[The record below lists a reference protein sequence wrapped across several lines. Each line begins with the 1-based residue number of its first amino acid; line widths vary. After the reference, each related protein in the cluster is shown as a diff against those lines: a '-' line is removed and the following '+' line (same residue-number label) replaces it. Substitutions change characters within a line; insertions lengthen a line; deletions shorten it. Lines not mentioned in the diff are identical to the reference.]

1 MDARMTSNEPSLS
14 TQAILSL
21 LKLHYKLSGTLSD
34 LPSYIDLNRKLV
46 TKSGKTYVVKIANA
60 STPFEEIDLENKA
73 MRYLAENKDRCTF
86 NTPDI
91 ICSTN
96 KQDIVAVSDAK
107 QRICFLRVITFL
119 GGDLWAHA
127 DTSDSSYAKS
137 LGRHLGQ
144 LNRTLKNFSH
154 NGSYR
159 YLEWDIKQS
168 NIIIQRYIHALQTQ
182 NQKQTVRNI
191 LRDFEHQV
199 LPNTALLPQQVIHN
213 DANDYNMLVDQEKQ
227 ELIGIFDF
235 GDMLY
240 TYRIA
245 ELAIAGAYAVMG
257 HPDPESLL
265 TSMFIAYHQQF
276 KLNETESKV
285 LLTLIKA
292 RLAVSVCKSAY
303 AFQQNPENEYLI
315 ISQQGAWNAID
326 ALNQIDEIS
335 FSIKLGAR
343 CFNHA
348 SRRNNQSIID
358 YRNTH
363 LSENLSLAYQE
374 PLKIVA
380 GRGAYLYDE
389 QGNRYIDM
397 VNNVCHVGHCHP
409 RVVAAGQHQ
418 MSVLNTNTRYLHEN
432 IVNFTDKLLDTM
444 PDQLSICMLV
454 NSGSEANE
462 LALRLARNYTKNKA
476 MLVVDGAYHGNS
488 NACIDISPYKHN
500 GKGGEGPPDWVK
512 STLFPDTYRGQYRG
526 QSSSTT
532 QQYVDDVIKQIDS
545 FRQEGQGLCGFIC
558 ESIQG
563 VGGQVFNPPGYLEA
577 VYAVVREAGGVCI
590 ADEVQVGLG
599 RVGSHW
605 WAFET
610 QNVVPDIVTIGKPLG
625 NGHPLAAVIT
635 TKEIAD
641 AFANGMEYFN
651 TFGGNP
657 VSCAI
662 GEAVLDVIEQESLMQ
677 HADKIGRHL
686 KEGLQLLMRK
696 HPLIGDVRGEGM
708 FIGCEF
714 VRCRKSLEPA
724 TEESE
729 AIIEALK
736 QANILL
742 TTEGPFANVLKIK
755 PPLAFSTEDADYFL
769 SCLDSILSNIQS

>member
-1 MDARMTSNEPSLS
+1 MTSNEPSLS

-21 LKLHYKLSGTLSD
+21 LKLHYKLSGTLTD

-46 TKSGKTYVVKIANA
+46 TKSGKTFVVKIANA
-60 STPFEEIDLENKA
+60 ATPFQEIDLENKA
-73 MRYLAENKDRCTF
+73 MRYLAANKNRCSF

-91 ICSTN
+91 ISSTN
-96 KQDIVAVSDAK
+96 KQDIVAVSDAN

-119 GGDLWAHA
+119 DGDLWAQA
-127 DTSDSSYAKS
+127 ETSDTCYAKS

-144 LNRTLKNFSH
+144 LNKTLKNFEH
-154 NGSYR
+154 RGGHR

-182 NQKQTVRNI
+182 KQKQIVTNI
-191 LRDFEHQV
+191 LQDFDNQV
-199 LPNTALLPQQVIHN
+199 LPNTAKLPHQIIHN

-265 TSMFIAYHQQF
+265 TNMFTSYHQQF
-276 KLNETESKV
+276 KLTEIESQV
-285 LLTLIKA
+285 FLTLIKA

-303 AFQQNPENEYLI
+303 AFQKNPENEYLI
-315 ISQQGAWNAID
+315 ISQQGAWDAID
-326 ALNQIDEIS
+326 ALNHIDSLS
-335 FSIKLGAR
+335 FSIKLNAR
-343 CFNHA
+343 CFNHR
-348 SRRNNQSIID
+348 SRLNNESIID
-358 YRNTH
+358 YRRSH
-363 LSENLSLAYQE
+363 LSENLSLAYQS

-409 RVVAAGQHQ
+409 KVVTAGQQQ
-418 MSVLNTNTRYLHEN
+418 MALLNTNTRYLHEN
-432 IVNFTDKLLDTM
+432 IINFSEKLLATM
-444 PDQLSICMLV
+444 PSELSVCMLV

-462 LALRLARNYTKNKA
+462 LALRLARTYTQNKA
-476 MLVVDGAYHGNS
+476 MIVVEGAYHGNS

-500 GKGGEGPPDWVK
+500 GKGGEGAPDWVK
-512 STLFPDTYRGQYRG
+512 STLFPDSYRGQYRG
-526 QSSSTT
+526 QTSTTT
-532 QQYVDDVIKQIDS
+532 QQYVNDVQKQIDA
-545 FRQEGQGLCGFIC
+545 FRQEGQELCGFIC

-563 VGGQVFNPPGYLEA
+563 VGGQVFNPSGYLES
-577 VYAVVREAGGVCI
+577 VYNIVREAGGVCI

-605 WAFET
+605 WAFES
-610 QNVVPDIVTIGKPLG
+610 QDVVPDIITIGKPLG

-635 TKEIAD
+635 TKKIAD

-662 GEAVLDVIEQESLMQ
+662 GEAVLDVIEQESLIQ
-677 HADKIGRHL
+677 HADKLGRHL
-686 KEGLQLLMRK
+686 KEGLQSLMQK
-696 HPLIGDVRGEGM
+696 HPLIGNVRGQGM

-714 VRCRKSLEPA
+714 VRCRTSLEPA

-755 PPLAFSTEDADYFL
+755 PPLAMSFEDADYFL
-769 SCLDSILSNIQS
+769 TRLDEILTKIQN